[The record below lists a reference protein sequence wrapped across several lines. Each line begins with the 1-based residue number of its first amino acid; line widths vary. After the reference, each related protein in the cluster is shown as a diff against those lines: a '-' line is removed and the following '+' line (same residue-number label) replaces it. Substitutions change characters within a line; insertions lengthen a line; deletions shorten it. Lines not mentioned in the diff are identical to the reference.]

1 MSTDQRGPAARRG
14 RTRLFAVLQVAIT
27 LGIFGFLAAR
37 WGMNPFM
44 DAFSLLPWWIFP
56 TAALL
61 GGVGVLTQAL
71 RWRVIAR
78 HHRISIGIGP
88 AVARCWQA
96 AFLNGVLPGGLAG
109 DALRAA
115 DDSSDAEVDGSRS
128 ALRRA
133 FAAMAAER
141 LMGTA
146 VAFVAAGL
154 TLLLLAPLAG
164 FAALGVAA
172 AAVIIAWRWL
182 KPLSG
187 GDVAKVVL
195 FSAAGWGAF
204 AVLFAITILA
214 VTPSIPL
221 GWAPGM
227 AAVAI
232 AGMSVPLGFG
242 GWGPREAAAAW
253 AFSLAGFAAH
263 LGVTASISYG
273 LLALAS
279 TLPGAI
285 ILGLRVLPRLER
297 ARRVRRQ
304 RDGQAGEQQSHR
316 PAGQQTGRGSG
327 ENPGHSP
334 GQREPIE
341 PAF

>member
-1 MSTDQRGPAARRG
+1 MSIDQRTESSRRG
-14 RTRLFAVLQVAIT
+14 QTLFFAGLQVAIT
-27 LGIFGFLAAR
+27 VGIFGFFVSQ

-44 DAFSLLPWWIFP
+44 DAFRLLPFWSIP
-56 TAALL
+56 AAALL
-61 GGVGVLTQAL
+61 GGIGVLTQAL

-78 HHRISIGIGP
+78 HHQISIGVGP

-115 DDSSDAEVDGSRS
+115 DDSSDAEVDGGGR

-141 LMGTA
+141 LLGTA
-146 VAFVAAGL
+146 VAFIAAGL
-154 TLLLLAPLAG
+154 TLLTLAPLIGLASL
-164 FAALGVAA
+164 AIAGVA
-172 AAVIIAWRWL
+172 VVVAWRWL
-182 KPLSG
+182 KPLSR
-187 GDVAKVVL
+187 GDLIRVIL
-195 FSAAGWGAF
+195 LSATGWAAF
-204 AVLFAITILA
+204 AALFASTIQA

-221 GWAPGM
+221 AWAPGL

-253 AFSLAGFAAH
+253 AFSMAGFAPH
-263 LGVTASISYG
+263 FGVTASISYG

-285 ILGLRVLPRLER
+285 ILALRLIPRLQR
-297 ARRVRRQ
+297 ARRVRDERSSERSKNEPQ
-304 RDGQAGEQQSHR
+304 GGRTAGR
-316 PAGQQTGRGSG
+316 GGGRNRGQQD
-327 ENPGHSP
+327 
-334 GQREPIE
+334 PIE

>member
-1 MSTDQRGPAARRG
+1 MSLDQRSQTSRRG
-14 RTRLFAVLQVAIT
+14 HTLLFAGLQVAIT
-27 LGIFGFLAAR
+27 LGIFGFLASQ

-44 DAFSLLPWWIFP
+44 DAFRLLPIWILP
-56 TAALL
+56 AAAVL

-78 HHRISIGIGP
+78 HHRISIGVGP

-115 DDSSDAEVDGSRS
+115 DDSSDAKVEASGS

-154 TLLLLAPLAG
+154 TLLVLAPLAG
-164 FAALGVAA
+164 LAALGVAT
-172 AAVIIAWRWL
+172 AAVVVAWRWL
-182 KPLSG
+182 KPLSR
-187 GDVAKVVL
+187 GDVIQVVL
-195 FSAAGWGAF
+195 LSATGWAAF
-204 AVLFAITILA
+204 AALFALTILA
-214 VTPSIPL
+214 VTPEIPL
-221 GWAPGM
+221 AWAPGL

-253 AFSLAGFAAH
+253 AFSLAGFAPH

-279 TLPGAI
+279 TLPGAV
-285 ILGLRVLPRLER
+285 ILALRVLPRLER
-297 ARRVRRQ
+297 ARQVRAQ
-304 RDGQAGEQQSHR
+304 RDGQADGRQSGR
-316 PAGQQTGRGSG
+316 NTGRDPG
-327 ENPGHSP
+327 ESRGP
-334 GQREPIE
+334 RDPIE

>member
-1 MSTDQRGPAARRG
+1 MSLDQRSQTARRG
-14 RTRLFAVLQVAIT
+14 HTFLFAGLQVAIT
-27 LGIFGFLAAR
+27 LGIFGFLAAQ
-37 WGMNPFM
+37 WGMTPFM
-44 DAFSLLPWWIFP
+44 DAFRLLPVWIFP
-56 TAALL
+56 AAALL
-61 GGVGVLTQAL
+61 GGIGVLTQAL

-78 HHRISIGIGP
+78 HHRISIGVGP
-88 AVARCWQA
+88 AIARCWQA

-115 DDSSDAEVDGSRS
+115 DDSSDAEVEAGGS

-146 VAFVAAGL
+146 VAFIAAGL
-154 TLLLLAPLAG
+154 TLLVLAPLAG
-164 FAALGVAA
+164 LASLGVAT
-172 AAVIIAWRWL
+172 AAVVVAWRWL
-182 KPLSG
+182 KPLSR
-187 GDVAKVVL
+187 GDLIQVVL
-195 FSAAGWGAF
+195 LSATGWAAF
-204 AVLFAITILA
+204 AALFALTILV
-214 VTPSIPL
+214 VTPTIPL
-221 GWAPGM
+221 AWAPGL

-253 AFSLAGFAAH
+253 AFSLAGFAPH

-285 ILGLRVLPRLER
+285 ILALRVLPRLER
-297 ARRVRRQ
+297 ARRVRDR
-304 RDGQAGEQQSHR
+304 RE
-316 PAGQQTGRGSG
+316 GRGS
-327 ENPGHSP
+327 
-334 GQREPIE
+334 
-341 PAF
+341 A

>member
-1 MSTDQRGPAARRG
+1 MSLDQRSATSRRG
-14 RTRLFAVLQVAIT
+14 HTLLFALLQVAIT
-27 LGIFGFLAAR
+27 VAIFSFLASQ
-37 WGMNPFM
+37 WGMTPFM
-44 DAFSLLPWWIFP
+44 DAFRLLPLWIFP
-56 TAALL
+56 AAALL

-78 HHRISIGIGP
+78 HHQISIGVGP

-115 DDSSDAEVDGSRS
+115 DDSSDAAVDAGGS

-146 VAFVAAGL
+146 VAFTAAGL
-154 TLLLLAPLAG
+154 TLLVLAPLPG
-164 FAALGVAA
+164 IAALGVATV
-172 AAVIIAWRWL
+172 AVLVAWRWL

-187 GDVAKVVL
+187 ADILQVVL
-195 FSAAGWGAF
+195 LSATGWAAF
-204 AVLFAITILA
+204 ASLFGLTILA
-214 VTPSIPL
+214 VTPTVSL
-221 GWAPGM
+221 AWAPGL

-253 AFSLAGFAAH
+253 AFSLAGFAPH

-279 TLPGAI
+279 TLPGAV
-285 ILGLRVLPRLER
+285 ILALRLLPRLER
-297 ARRVRRQ
+297 ARRVNQARHAEH
-304 RDGQAGEQQSHR
+304 RD
-316 PAGQQTGRGSG
+316 
-327 ENPGHSP
+327 
-334 GQREPIE
+334 PIE